1 MTRVFILVVV
11 LCFASAI
18 QAAESLLHSFQR
30 LTLSTEYY
38 SEGAGFGDVS
48 HDGKPDIVS
57 GPYWYAGP
65 EFKTKHEIYPP
76 KPQNRNRY
84 ADNFFWFVYD
94 FNGDGWNDL
103 FRVGFPGTPGYVFVN
118 PRGAKG
124 HWARH
129 QVFDWVSN
137 ESPTLTNLVGDAR
150 PELVCTKRGQ
160 FGYVTVD
167 WENPLKEWTF
177 HAISGAVTSQKF
189 GHGLGVGDVNG
200 DGRLDIIHKDG
211 WFAQP
216 PSDKEAWKA
225 HKFVFAPR
233 GGAQMFAY
241 DVDGDGDNDII
252 TSLAAHEFGLAWF
265 EQMKA
270 GGGGITFKKHLIMGS
285 TRRENK
291 YGVVFSEL
299 HATGLHDMDGDGL
312 KDIVTGKT
320 YWSHHK
326 QSPQWDA
333 GAVVYWFKL
342 VRGKDGVDFV
352 PQRADTDSGL
362 GRQVSI
368 GDVNGDGLPDI
379 VSAGMKGTHV
389 LLHAARKVSAAEYDK
404 AQPKPY
410 TPPALPKGVLP
421 KGENGQALNLDFEK
435 GTLADWTTKGKAFV
449 GQPIAGEIDPKRKF
463 GEGKTAKPQGNFW
476 LGGFEKLFD
485 MPKGTLTSAVFQ
497 VTHPFAAFRIGGGN
511 HKETRVELVRA
522 DSGQVFFKMSGR
534 NSETMRP
541 VVMDL
546 RAHVGKSIFIRV
558 VDEHT
563 GGYGHVNFDDF
574 RFYAKRP
581 RFANAVQPPKPL
593 VFEKPLLEGATA
605 GVAAKA
611 MKLPP
616 GFRAIASAAEPDV
629 MQPIAFTLDHRGR
642 MWVAE
647 AYSYPHRQPADKA
660 RDRIIILEDTNGDH
674 KFDQRK
680 VFIEGLNLVSGLEV
694 GFGGVWVGAAPN
706 FMFIPDRDSDDRP
719 DGKPQILLDGWGYQD
734 THETLNSFIW
744 GPDGWLYGCHGVFTH
759 SKVGKPGTPDA
770 ERVPFNAGVWR
781 YHPTRHTFEAFA
793 QGTSNP
799 WGVDF
804 NEHGQCFIEAC
815 VIPHF
820 FHMIQGGRYQ
830 RQGGQHFNPH
840 TYDDIKTIAD
850 HLHYAGNI
858 RDHAHW
864 GKTPGVPSATA
875 AAGGGHAHAGLM
887 IYLGDSWPAQYRGQA
902 FMNNIHG
909 ARINMDILKPR
920 GSGYIASHGA
930 DFVQFN
936 DRWSQIIN
944 LRYDHDGSVYL
955 IDWYDKNQCHRREP
969 DSHDR
974 SNGRVFKVVYQDE
987 KRTTVDLARHTHL
1000 ELARLQSHPNEW
1012 QARHARRVLQERLA
1026 RLHSQWAPV
1035 SPDAK
1040 QNAAAWQQTR
1050 DHAFAIVDPILK
1062 TQLAIGGKGGKGK
1075 TTALRLRA
1083 LWCLHGIDGLAE
1095 ADLLELLK
1103 DRDAML
1109 RSWAIQLLC
1118 ENKKPSAAARGEF
1131 ARMAREDK
1139 SPIVRMYLA
1148 SALTRT
1154 PVAQRAKVLSGLLSH
1169 AEDATD
1175 PNLPH
1180 LYWYATE
1187 PVIAANKTA
1196 AIQLLTKTKIP
1207 KVRQYITR
1215 RLASK

>member
-1 MTRVFILVVV
+1 MTRVFILAVV
-11 LCFASAI
+11 LCFVSTI

-30 LTLSTEYY
+30 LTLSAEYY

-76 KPQNRNRY
+76 KPQNRNGY

-103 FRVGFPGTPGYVFVN
+103 FRVGFPGTLGYVYVN

-129 QVFDWVSN
+129 QVFDWVGN

-177 HAISGAVTSQKF
+177 HAVSGAVTSQKF

-270 GGGGITFKKHLIMGS
+270 EGDGGGITFKKHLIMGS

-299 HATGLHDMDGDGL
+299 HATGLRDMDGDGL

-389 LLHAARKVSAAEYDK
+389 LLHAVRKVSAAEFDK

-435 GTLADWTTKGKAFV
+435 GTLADWTAMGKAFV

-485 MPKGTLTSAVFQ
+485 MPTGTLTSAVFQ

-511 HKETRVELVRA
+511 HKETRVELIRA

-546 RAHVGKSIFIRV
+546 RAHAGKSIFIRV

-611 MKLPP
+611 MKLPA

-660 RDRIIILEDTNGDH
+660 HDRIIILEDTNGDH
-674 KFDQRK
+674 KFNQRK

-759 SKVGKPGTPDA
+759 SRVGKPGTAAAD
-770 ERVPFNAGVWR
+770 RVPFNAGVWR

-804 NEHGQCFIEAC
+804 NAHGQCFIEAC

-864 GKTPGVPSATA
+864 GKTPGVPSATG

-887 IYLGDSWPAQYRGQA
+887 IYLGDSWPARYRGAA

-909 ARINMDILKPR
+909 ARINMDTLKPR

-955 IDWYDKNQCHRREP
+955 IDWYDKNQCHSREP

-987 KRTTVDLARHTHL
+987 KRTTVDLAKRTHV
-1000 ELARLQSHPNEW
+1000 ELVKLQAHPNDW
-1012 QARHARRVLQERLA
+1012 YARHARRALQERLNTMH
-1026 RLHSQWAPV
+1026 RQWSPV

-1040 QNAAAWQQTR
+1040 QNAAAWQKTR

-1062 TQLAIGGKGGKGK
+1062 TQLATGGKGK

-1083 LWCLHGIDGLAE
+1083 LWCLHVISGLDE

-1109 RSWAIQLLC
+1109 RGWAIQLLC

-1148 SALTRT
+1148 SGMTRT
-1154 PVAQRAKVLSGLLSH
+1154 PIAQRGEILAGLLSH

-1196 AIQLLTKTKIP
+1196 AIQLLAKTKIP

>member
-1 MTRVFILVVV
+1 MTRVFILAVV

-103 FRVGFPGTPGYVFVN
+103 FRVGFPGTPGYVYVN

-177 HAISGAVTSQKF
+177 HAVSGAVTSQKF

-252 TSLAAHEFGLAWF
+252 TSLAAHEFGMAWF

-270 GGGGITFKKHLIMGS
+270 EGDGGGITFKKHLIMGS

-299 HATGLHDMDGDGL
+299 HATGLRDMDGDGL

-326 QSPQWDA
+326 QSPQWNA

-389 LLHAARKVSAAEYDK
+389 LLHAVRKVSAAEYDK

-435 GTLADWTTKGKAFV
+435 GTLADWTAKGKAFI

-485 MPKGTLTSAVFQ
+485 MPTGTLTSAVFQ

-511 HKETRVELVRA
+511 HKETRVELIRA

-546 RAHVGKSIFIRV
+546 RAHAGKSIFIRV

-759 SKVGKPGTPDA
+759 SRVGKPGTAAAD
-770 ERVPFNAGVWR
+770 RVPFNAGVWR

-804 NEHGQCFIEAC
+804 NAHGQCFIEAC

-864 GKTPGVPSATA
+864 GKTPGVPSATG

-887 IYLGDSWPAQYRGQA
+887 IYLGDSWPARYRGAA

-909 ARINMDILKPR
+909 ARINMDVLKPR

-987 KRTTVDLARHTHL
+987 KRTTVDLAKRTHV
-1000 ELARLQSHPNEW
+1000 ELVKLQAHPNDW
-1012 QARHARRVLQERLA
+1012 YARHARRALQERLNTMH
-1026 RLHSQWAPV
+1026 RQWSPV
-1035 SPDAK
+1035 SPNAK
-1040 QNAAAWQQTR
+1040 QNAAAWQKTR

-1062 TQLAIGGKGGKGK
+1062 TQLATGGKGK

-1083 LWCLHGIDGLAE
+1083 LWCLHVISGLDE

-1103 DRDAML
+1103 DRDAIL
-1109 RSWAIQLLC
+1109 RGWAIQLLC

-1148 SALTRT
+1148 SGMTRT
-1154 PVAQRAKVLSGLLSH
+1154 PIAQRAEILAGLLSH

-1196 AIQLLTKTKIP
+1196 AIQLLAKTKIP

>member
-1 MTRVFILVVV
+1 MTRVFILAVV

-18 QAAESLLHSFQR
+18 QATESLLHSFQR
-30 LTLSTEYY
+30 LTLSSEYY
-38 SEGAGFGDVS
+38 CEGAGFGDVS

-103 FRVGFPGTPGYVFVN
+103 FRVGFPGTPGYVYVN

-137 ESPTLTNLVGDAR
+137 ESPTLINLVGDAR

-167 WENPLKEWTF
+167 WGNPLKEWTF
-177 HAISGAVTSQKF
+177 HAVSGAVTSQKF

-216 PSDKEAWKA
+216 PPDKEAWKA

-270 GGGGITFKKHLIMGS
+270 EGDGGGITFKKHLIIGS

-299 HATGLHDMDGDGL
+299 HATGLRDMDGDGL

-326 QSPQWDA
+326 QSPQWNA

-389 LLHAARKVSAAEYDK
+389 LLHAVRKVSAAEYDK

-421 KGENGQALNLDFEK
+421 KGENGQVLNLDFEK
-435 GTLADWTTKGKAFV
+435 GTLADWTAKGKAFV

-485 MPKGTLTSAVFQ
+485 VPTGTLTSAVFQ

-511 HKETRVELVRA
+511 HKETRVELIRA

-593 VFEKPLLEGATA
+593 VFEKPLLDGATA

-759 SKVGKPGTPDA
+759 SRVGKPGTADDD
-770 ERVPFNAGVWR
+770 RVPFNAGVWR

-804 NEHGQCFIEAC
+804 NAHGQCFIEAC

-887 IYLGDSWPAQYRGQA
+887 IYLGDSWPAQYRGAA

-920 GSGYIASHGA
+920 GSGYVASHGA

-987 KRTTVDLARHTHL
+987 KRTTVDLAKRTHV
-1000 ELARLQSHPNEW
+1000 ELVKLQAHPNDW
-1012 QARHARRVLQERLA
+1012 YARHARRALQERLNTMH
-1026 RLHSQWAPV
+1026 RQWSPV

-1040 QNAAAWQQTR
+1040 QNAAAWQKTR

-1062 TQLAIGGKGGKGK
+1062 TQLATGGKGK

-1083 LWCLHGIDGLAE
+1083 LWCLHGIGGLVE

-1109 RSWAIQLLC
+1109 RGWAIQLLC
-1118 ENKKPSAAARGEF
+1118 ENKRPSAAARGEF

-1154 PVAQRAKVLSGLLSH
+1154 PVAQRANVLSGLLSH

-1196 AIQLLTKTKIP
+1196 AIQLLAKTKIP

>member
-1 MTRVFILVVV
+1 MARVFLLTAN
-11 LCFASAI
+11 LCFALTFH
-18 QAAESLLHSFQR
+18 AAEEALHSFERQ
-30 LTLSTEYY
+30 TLSDEYFC
-38 SEGAGFGDVS
+38 EGAGFGDVS
-48 HDGKPDIVS
+48 SDGRPDVVA

-65 EFKTKHEIYPP
+65 DFKTKHEIYPP

-84 ADNFFWFVYD
+84 ADNFFSFVFD
-94 FNGDGWNDL
+94 FNGDGWGDVL
-103 FRVGFPGTPGYVFVN
+103 RVGFPGTPALVFEN
-118 PRGAKG
+118 PKGAEG
-124 HWARH
+124 HWKRH

-137 ESPTLTNLVGDAR
+137 ESPTLTDLVGDVR

-167 WENPLKEWTF
+167 WENPFGEWTF
-177 HAISGAVTSQKF
+177 HAVSGAIASQKF

-200 DGRLDIIHKDG
+200 DGRRDIIHKDG
-211 WFAQP
+211 WFEQP
-216 PSDKEAWKA
+216 TSDKELWKGR
-225 HKFVFAPR
+225 KFTFTGR

-265 EQMKA
+265 EQVKEVD
-270 GGGGITFKKHLIMGS
+270 GVGITFKKHLIMGS

-299 HATGLHDMDGDGL
+299 HATGLHDIDGDGL
-312 KDIVTGKT
+312 KDVVTGKT
-320 YWSHHK
+320 YWSHHR

-333 GAVVYWFKL
+333 GAVVYWFRL
-342 VRGKDGVDFV
+342 TRGKDGVDFV
-352 PQRADTDSGL
+352 PQHVDNDSGI

-368 GDVNGDGLPDI
+368 GDVTGNGLPDI

-389 LLHAARKVSAAEYDK
+389 LRHSVLKVSADEYAK
-404 AQPKPY
+404 AQLKSF
-410 TPPALPKGVLP
+410 TPLALPKGVLP
-421 KGENGQALNLDFEK
+421 KGKDGRSLNLDFEK
-435 GTLADWTTKGKAFV
+435 GTLDDWTAEGKAFA
-449 GQPIAGEIDPKRKF
+449 GQPIAGEISPKRKF
-463 GEGKTAKPQGNFW
+463 GEGKTAKSQGNFW
-476 LGGFEKLFD
+476 LGGFEELFD
-485 MPKGTLTSAVFQ
+485 APTGTLTSAAFE
-497 VTHPFAAFRIGGGN
+497 VTHPFAAFRIGGGS
-511 HKETRVELVRA
+511 HRETRVELRRSDTGA
-522 DSGQVFFKMSGR
+522 VFFKISGR
-534 NSETMRP
+534 DSETMRP
-541 VVMDL
+541 AVIDL
-546 RAHVGKSIFIRV
+546 RAYSGKSIFIRV
-558 VDEHT
+558 IDEYT
-563 GGYGHVNFDDF
+563 GGWGHVNFDDF

-581 RFANAVQPPKPL
+581 RFDNAVQPPTPL

-605 GVAAKA
+605 EAAAKA
-611 MKLPP
+611 MLLPP
-616 GFRAIASAAEPDV
+616 GFRAIAAAAEPDV

-647 AYSYPHRQPADKA
+647 AYSYPHRQPEGKG
-660 RDRIIILEDTNGDH
+660 RDRILILEDTNGDH

-680 VFIEGLNLVSGLEV
+680 VFIEGLNLVSALEI
-694 GFGGVWVGAAPN
+694 GFGGIWVGAAPN
-706 FMFIPDRDSDDRP
+706 FMFIPDRNGDDQP
-719 DGKPQILLDGWGYQD
+719 DGKPQILLNGWGYQD

-759 SKVGKPGTPDA
+759 SRVGKPGTPDT

-830 RQGGQHFNPH
+830 RQGGRHFYPH

-858 RDHAHW
+858 LDHAHW

-875 AAGGGHAHAGLM
+875 TAGGGHAHAGLM
-887 IYLGDSWPAQYRGQA
+887 IYLGDSWPAKYRGAA

-909 ARINMDILKPR
+909 ARINMDTLKPI
-920 GSGYIASHGA
+920 GSGYVAGHGA

-944 LRYDHDGSVYL
+944 LRYDQDGSVYL
-955 IDWYDKNQCHRREP
+955 IDWYDKNQCHRSDP

-974 SNGRVFKVVYQDE
+974 SNGRVFKVIYQNE
-987 KRTTVDLARHTHL
+987 KRTNVDLDTRTYT
-1000 ELARLQSHPNEW
+1000 ELGQLQAHSNEW
-1012 QARHARRVLQERLA
+1012 QVRHARRVLQERLA
-1026 RLHSQWAPV
+1026 KLHSQWASV
-1035 SPDAK
+1035 TPDAK

-1062 TQLAIGGKGGKGK
+1062 TQLAEGK

-1083 LWCLHGIDGLAE
+1083 LLCLHVIEGLDE
-1095 ADLLELLK
+1095 TDLLELLK

-1109 RSWAIQLLC
+1109 RGWAIQLLC
-1118 ENKKPSAAARGEF
+1118 ENEKPSAATRGEF

-1139 SPIVRMYLA
+1139 SPIVRRYLA
-1148 SALTRT
+1148 SAMART
-1154 PVAQRAKVLSGLLSH
+1154 PIDQRAEVLMGLLSH

-1187 PVIAANKTA
+1187 PIVAANKTA
-1196 AIQLLTKTKIP
+1196 AFQLLAKTKIP
-1207 KVRQYITR
+1207 KVRQFITR

>member
-1 MTRVFILVVV
+1 MTRVFILAVV

-38 SEGAGFGDVS
+38 CEGAGFGDVS

-103 FRVGFPGTPGYVFVN
+103 FRVGFPGTPGYVYVN

-160 FGYVTVD
+160 FGYVRVD

-177 HAISGAVTSQKF
+177 HAVSGAVTSQKF

-270 GGGGITFKKHLIMGS
+270 EGDGGGITFKKHLIMGS

-299 HATGLHDMDGDGL
+299 HATGLRDMDGDGL

-389 LLHAARKVSAAEYDK
+389 LLHAVRKVSAAEYDK

-421 KGENGQALNLDFEK
+421 KGENGQVLNLDFEK
-435 GTLADWTTKGKAFV
+435 GTLADWTAKGKAFV

-485 MPKGTLTSAVFQ
+485 MPTGTLTSAVFQ

-511 HKETRVELVRA
+511 HKETRVELIRA
-522 DSGQVFFKMSGR
+522 DSGQVFFKMSGG

-546 RAHVGKSIFIRV
+546 RAHAGKSIFIRV

-759 SKVGKPGTPDA
+759 SRVGKPGTADDD
-770 ERVPFNAGVWR
+770 RVPFNAGVWR

-804 NEHGQCFIEAC
+804 NAHGQCFIEAC

-955 IDWYDKNQCHRREP
+955 IDWYDKNQCHSREP

-987 KRTTVDLARHTHL
+987 KRTTVDLAKRTHV
-1000 ELARLQSHPNEW
+1000 ELVKLQAHPNDW
-1012 QARHARRVLQERLA
+1012 YARHARRALQERLNTMH
-1026 RLHSQWAPV
+1026 RQWSPV
-1035 SPDAK
+1035 SPNAK
-1040 QNAAAWQQTR
+1040 QNAAAWQKTR

-1062 TQLAIGGKGGKGK
+1062 TQLATGGKGK

-1083 LWCLHGIDGLAE
+1083 LWCLHVISGLDE

-1109 RSWAIQLLC
+1109 RGWAIQLLC

-1196 AIQLLTKTKIP
+1196 AIQLLAKTKIP

>member
-1 MTRVFILVVV
+1 MTRVFILAVV
-11 LCFASAI
+11 LCFVSTI

-30 LTLSTEYY
+30 LTLSAEYY

-48 HDGKPDIVS
+48 HDGKSDIVS

-76 KPQNRNRY
+76 KPQNRNGY

-103 FRVGFPGTPGYVFVN
+103 FRVGFPGTPGYVYVN

-167 WENPLKEWTF
+167 WEHPLKEWTF
-177 HAISGAVTSQKF
+177 HAVSGAVTSQKF

-252 TSLAAHEFGLAWF
+252 TSLAAHEFGLTWF

-270 GGGGITFKKHLIMGS
+270 EGDGGGITFKKHLIMGS

-389 LLHAARKVSAAEYDK
+389 LLHAVRKVSAAEFDK

-485 MPKGTLTSAVFQ
+485 MPTGTLTSAVFQ

-511 HKETRVELVRA
+511 HKETRVELIRA

-546 RAHVGKSIFIRV
+546 RAHAGKSIFIRV

-759 SKVGKPGTPDA
+759 SRVGKPGTADA
-770 ERVPFNAGVWR
+770 DRVPFNAGVWR

-804 NEHGQCFIEAC
+804 NAHGQCFIEAC

-887 IYLGDSWPAQYRGQA
+887 IYLGDSWPARYRGAA

-987 KRTTVDLARHTHL
+987 KRTTVDLAKRTHV
-1000 ELARLQSHPNEW
+1000 ELVKLQAHPNDW
-1012 QARHARRVLQERLA
+1012 YARHARRALQERLNTMH
-1026 RLHSQWAPV
+1026 RQWSPV
-1035 SPDAK
+1035 SPNAK
-1040 QNAAAWQQTR
+1040 QNAAAWQKTR
-1050 DHAFAIVDPILK
+1050 DHAFAVVDPILK
-1062 TQLAIGGKGGKGK
+1062 TQLATGGKGK

-1083 LWCLHGIDGLAE
+1083 LWCLHVISGLDE

-1103 DRDAML
+1103 DRDAIL
-1109 RSWAIQLLC
+1109 RGWAIQLLC

-1148 SALTRT
+1148 SGMTRT
-1154 PVAQRAKVLSGLLSH
+1154 PIAQRAEILAGLLSH

-1196 AIQLLTKTKIP
+1196 AIQLLAKTKIP

>member
-1 MTRVFILVVV
+1 MTRVFILAVV
-11 LCFASAI
+11 LCFVSTI

-103 FRVGFPGTPGYVFVN
+103 FRVGFPGTPGYVYVN

-137 ESPTLTNLVGDAR
+137 ESPTLANLVGDKR

-177 HAISGAVTSQKF
+177 HAVSGAVTSQKF

-216 PSDKEAWKA
+216 PPDKEAWKA

-270 GGGGITFKKHLIMGS
+270 EGDGGGITFKKHLIMGS

-299 HATGLHDMDGDGL
+299 HATGLRDMDGDGL

-362 GRQVSI
+362 GRQVSV

-410 TPPALPKGVLP
+410 TPPALPNGVLP

-435 GTLADWTTKGKAFV
+435 GTLEDWTAKGKAFV

-485 MPKGTLTSAVFQ
+485 VPTGTLTSAVFQ

-511 HKETRVELVRA
+511 HKETRVELIRA

-546 RAHVGKSIFIRV
+546 RAHAGQSIFIRV

-611 MKLPP
+611 MELPP

-719 DGKPQILLDGWGYQD
+719 DGKPQILLNGWGYQD

-759 SKVGKPGTPDA
+759 SRVGKPGTAAAD
-770 ERVPFNAGVWR
+770 RVPFNAGVWR

-804 NEHGQCFIEAC
+804 NAHGQCFIEAC

-909 ARINMDILKPR
+909 ARINMDVLKPR

-987 KRTTVDLARHTHL
+987 KRTTVDLAKLTHV
-1000 ELARLQSHPNEW
+1000 ELVKLQAHPNDW
-1012 QARHARRVLQERLA
+1012 YARHARRALQERLNTMH
-1026 RLHSQWAPV
+1026 RQWSPV

-1040 QNAAAWQQTR
+1040 QNAAAWQKTR

-1062 TQLAIGGKGGKGK
+1062 TQLATGGKGK

-1083 LWCLHGIDGLAE
+1083 LWCLHGIGGLVE

-1109 RSWAIQLLC
+1109 RGWAIQLLC
-1118 ENKKPSAAARGEF
+1118 ENKRPSAAARGEF

-1154 PVAQRAKVLSGLLSH
+1154 PVAQRTKVLSGLLSH

-1196 AIQLLTKTKIP
+1196 AIQLLAKTKIP

>member
-1 MTRVFILVVV
+1 MTRIFILAVV

-18 QAAESLLHSFQR
+18 QATESLLHSFQR
-30 LTLSTEYY
+30 LTLSSEYY
-38 SEGAGFGDVS
+38 CEGAGFGDVS

-76 KPQNRNRY
+76 KPQNRNGY
-84 ADNFFWFVYD
+84 ADNFFWFVCD
-94 FNGDGWNDL
+94 FNADGWNDL
-103 FRVGFPGTPGYVFVN
+103 FRVGFPGTLGYVYVN

-129 QVFDWVSN
+129 QVFDWVGN
-137 ESPTLTNLVGDAR
+137 ESPALTNLVGDAR

-177 HAISGAVTSQKF
+177 HAVSGAVTSQKF

-270 GGGGITFKKHLIMGS
+270 EGDGGGITFKKHLIMGS

-299 HATGLHDMDGDGL
+299 HATGLRDMDGDGL

-326 QSPQWDA
+326 QSPQWNA

-389 LLHAARKVSAAEYDK
+389 LLHAVRKVSAAEYDK

-421 KGENGQALNLDFEK
+421 KGENGQVLNLDFEK
-435 GTLADWTTKGKAFV
+435 GTLADWTAKGKAFV

-485 MPKGTLTSAVFQ
+485 MPTGTLTSAVFQ

-511 HKETRVELVRA
+511 HKETRVELIRA

-546 RAHVGKSIFIRV
+546 RAHAGKSIFIRV

-593 VFEKPLLEGATA
+593 VFEKPLLDGATA

-759 SKVGKPGTPDA
+759 SRVGKPGTADDD
-770 ERVPFNAGVWR
+770 RVPFNAGVWR

-804 NEHGQCFIEAC
+804 NAHGQCFIEAC

-909 ARINMDILKPR
+909 ARINMDVLKPR

-955 IDWYDKNQCHRREP
+955 IDWYDKNQCHSREP

-987 KRTTVDLARHTHL
+987 KRTTVDLAKRTHV
-1000 ELARLQSHPNEW
+1000 ELVKLQTHPNDW
-1012 QARHARRVLQERLA
+1012 YARHARRALQERLNTMH
-1026 RLHSQWAPV
+1026 RQWSPV
-1035 SPDAK
+1035 SLDAK
-1040 QNAAAWQQTR
+1040 QNAAAWQKTR

-1062 TQLAIGGKGGKGK
+1062 TQLATGGKGK

-1083 LWCLHGIDGLAE
+1083 LWCLHGIGGLVE

-1109 RSWAIQLLC
+1109 RGWAIQLLC
-1118 ENKKPSAAARGEF
+1118 ENKRPSAAARGEF

-1196 AIQLLTKTKIP
+1196 AIQLLAKTKIP

>member
-1 MTRVFILVVV
+1 MTRIFILAVVF
-11 LCFASAI
+11 CFVSAI
-18 QAAESLLHSFQR
+18 QAAESVLHSFQR

-48 HDGKPDIVS
+48 RDGKPDIVS

-84 ADNFFWFVYD
+84 ADIFFWFVYD

-103 FRVGFPGTPGYVFVN
+103 FRVGFPGTPGYVYVN

-137 ESPTLTNLVGDAR
+137 ESPTLANLVGDAR

-177 HAISGAVTSQKF
+177 HAVSGAVTSQKF

-211 WFAQP
+211 WFEQP
-216 PSDKEAWKA
+216 ASDKEAWKA
-225 HKFVFAPR
+225 RKFTFTPR

-270 GGGGITFKKHLIMGS
+270 GGGITFKKHLIMGS

-435 GTLADWTTKGKAFV
+435 GTLVDWTAKGKAFI

-485 MPKGTLTSAVFQ
+485 MPTGTLTSAVFQ

-546 RAHVGKSIFIRV
+546 RAHAGKSIFIRV

-793 QGTSNP
+793 QGSSNP

-955 IDWYDKNQCHRREP
+955 IDWYDKNQCHSREP

-987 KRTTVDLARHTHL
+987 KRTTVDLAKRTDV
-1000 ELARLQSHPNEW
+1000 ELVKLQAHPNDW
-1012 QARHARRVLQERLA
+1012 YARHARRALQERLNTMH
-1026 RLHSQWAPV
+1026 RQWSPV

-1040 QNAAAWQQTR
+1040 QNAAAWQKTR

-1062 TQLAIGGKGGKGK
+1062 TQLATGGKGK

-1103 DRDAML
+1103 DREAML
-1109 RSWAIQLLC
+1109 RGWAIQLLC

-1154 PVAQRAKVLSGLLSH
+1154 PVAQRTKVLSGLLSH

-1196 AIQLLTKTKIP
+1196 AIQLLAKTKIP

>member
-1 MTRVFILVVV
+1 
-11 LCFASAI
+11 
-18 QAAESLLHSFQR
+18 
-30 LTLSTEYY
+30 
-38 SEGAGFGDVS
+38 VS

-103 FRVGFPGTPGYVFVN
+103 FRVGFPGTPGYVYVN

-177 HAISGAVTSQKF
+177 HAVSGAVTSQKF

-252 TSLAAHEFGLAWF
+252 TSLAAHEFGMAWF

-270 GGGGITFKKHLIMGS
+270 EGDGGGITFKKHLIMGS

-299 HATGLHDMDGDGL
+299 HATGLRDMDGDGL

-326 QSPQWDA
+326 QSPQWNA

-389 LLHAARKVSAAEYDK
+389 LLHTVRKVSAAEYDK

-421 KGENGQALNLDFEK
+421 KGENGQVLNLDFEK
-435 GTLADWTTKGKAFV
+435 GTLADWTAKGKAFV

-463 GEGKTAKPQGNFW
+463 GEGKTSKPQGNFW

-485 MPKGTLTSAVFQ
+485 MPTGTLTSAVFQ

-511 HKETRVELVRA
+511 HKETRVELIRA

-546 RAHVGKSIFIRV
+546 RAHAGKSIFIRV

-759 SKVGKPGTPDA
+759 SRVGKPGTAAAD
-770 ERVPFNAGVWR
+770 RVPFNAGVWR

-804 NEHGQCFIEAC
+804 NAHGQCFIEAC

-864 GKTPGVPSATA
+864 GKTPGVPSATG

-887 IYLGDSWPAQYRGQA
+887 IYLGDSWPARYRGAA

-909 ARINMDILKPR
+909 ARINMDVLKPH

-987 KRTTVDLARHTHL
+987 KRTTVDLAKRTHL
-1000 ELARLQSHPNEW
+1000 ELAQLQAHPNEW
-1012 QARHARRVLQERLA
+1012 QARHARRVLQERLNTMH
-1026 RLHSQWAPV
+1026 RQWSPV

-1040 QNAAAWQQTR
+1040 QNAAAWQKTR

-1062 TQLAIGGKGGKGK
+1062 TQLATGGKGK

-1083 LWCLHGIDGLAE
+1083 LWCLHVISGLDE

-1109 RSWAIQLLC
+1109 RGWAIQLLC

-1154 PVAQRAKVLSGLLSH
+1154 PVAQRTKVLSGLLSH

-1196 AIQLLTKTKIP
+1196 AIQLLAKTKIP

>member
-1 MTRVFILVVV
+1 MTRVFFLAAN
-11 LCFASAI
+11 LCFTLAFHAVEAVS
-18 QAAESLLHSFQR
+18 HSFERQ
-30 LTLSTEYY
+30 TLSTEYFC
-38 SEGAGFGDVS
+38 EGAGFGDVS
-48 HDGKPDIVS
+48 HDGKPDIVA

-65 EFKTKHEIYPP
+65 DFKARHEIYPP
-76 KPQNRNRY
+76 KAQNRNRY
-84 ADNFFWFVYD
+84 ADNFFSFVYD
-94 FNGDGWNDL
+94 FNGDGWGDVL
-103 FRVGFPGTPGYVFVN
+103 RIGFPGTPALVFEN
-118 PRGAKG
+118 PKTAKG

-150 PELVCTKRGQ
+150 PELICTKRGQ

-177 HAISGAVTSQKF
+177 RAVSGAIASQKF
-189 GHGLGVGDVNG
+189 GHGLGVGDVNR
-200 DGRLDIIHKDG
+200 DGRRDILHKDG
-211 WFAQP
+211 WFEQP
-216 PSDKEAWKA
+216 ASGKEPWKA
-225 HKFVFAPR
+225 RKFAFTPR

-265 EQMKA
+265 EQVKA
-270 GGGGITFKKHLIMGS
+270 EGGGITFKKHLIMGV
-285 TRRENK
+285 TRRESK

-342 VRGKDGVDFV
+342 VRAKDGIDFV
-352 PQRADTDSGL
+352 PWQADTDSGL

-368 GDVNGDGLPDI
+368 GDVTGDGLPDI

-389 LLHAARKVSAAEYDK
+389 LRHHARKVSAAEYAK
-404 AQPKPY
+404 AQSREY
-410 TPPALPKGVLP
+410 VPAPLPKGVLP
-421 KGENGQALNLDFEK
+421 KGKNGQALNLDFEE
-435 GTLADWTTKGKAFV
+435 GTLEDWTAKGKAFA
-449 GQPIAGEIDPKRKF
+449 GQPIKGEISPNRKF
-463 GEGKTAKPQGNFW
+463 GEGKTAKPQGKFW

-485 MPKGTLTSAVFQ
+485 TPTGTLTSAAFQ
-497 VTHPFAAFRIGGGN
+497 VTHPFAAFRIGGGS
-511 HKETRVELVRA
+511 HAETRVELAGA
-522 DSGQVFFKMSGR
+522 DTGAVFFKISGR
-534 NSETMRP
+534 DSETMRP
-541 VVMDL
+541 TVIDL
-546 RAHVGKSIFIRV
+546 RAQAGKQIFIRV
-558 VDEHT
+558 IDEHT
-563 GGYGHVNFDDF
+563 GGWGHVNFDDF

-581 RFANAVQPPKPL
+581 RFANAVQPPAPQA
-593 VFEKPLLEGATA
+593 FEQPLLEGATA
-605 GVAAKA
+605 EAAAKA

-616 GFRAIASAAEPDV
+616 GFRAIVAAAEPDV

-647 AYSYPHRQPADKA
+647 AYSYPHRQPDDKA
-660 RDRIIILEDTNGDH
+660 RDRILILEDTNGDH
-674 KFDQRK
+674 KFDKRK

-694 GFGGVWVGAAPN
+694 GFGGVWVGAAPYL
-706 FMFIPDRDSDDRP
+706 MFIPDRNADDKP
-719 DGKPQILLDGWGYQD
+719 DDKPQILLDGWGYQD
-734 THETLNSFIW
+734 THETMNSFIW

-770 ERVPFNAGVWR
+770 ERIPFNAGVWR
-781 YHPTRHTFEAFA
+781 YHPTRHIFEAFA

-804 NEHGQCFIEAC
+804 NAHGQCLIEAC

-887 IYLGDSWPAQYRGQA
+887 IYLGDSWPAKYRGAA

-909 ARINMDILKPR
+909 ARINMDTLKPL
-920 GSGYIASHGA
+920 GSGYVASHGA

-944 LRYDHDGSVYL
+944 LRYDQDGSVYL
-955 IDWYDKNQCHRREP
+955 IDWYDKNQCHRNDP
-969 DSHDR
+969 DTHDR
-974 SNGRVFKVVYQDE
+974 SNGRVYKIVYKNE
-987 KRTTVDLARHTHL
+987 KRTKVDLAKLTPTA
-1000 ELARLQSHPNEW
+1000 LAKLQAHPNEW
-1012 QARHARRVLQERLA
+1012 QARHARRALQERF
-1026 RLHSQWAPV
+1026 
-1035 SPDAK
+1035 AK
-1040 QNAAAWQQTR
+1040 QSR
-1050 DHAFAIVDPILK
+1050 SKDFAKADAILK
-1062 TQLAIGGKGGKGK
+1062 TQLAKGA
-1075 TTALRLRA
+1075 TSALRLRA
-1083 LWCLHGIDGLAE
+1083 LWTLHAISGLYE
-1095 ADLLELLK
+1095 ADLIALLK
-1103 DRDAML
+1103 DRDAIL
-1109 RSWAIQLLC
+1109 RGWAIQLLC
-1118 ENKKPSAAARGEF
+1118 ENEKPSAAARGEF

-1139 SPIVRMYLA
+1139 SPIVRKYLA
-1148 SALTRT
+1148 SGMTRT
-1154 PVAQRAKVLSGLLSH
+1154 PIAQRTKVLAGLLSH
-1169 AEDATD
+1169 AEDITD

-1187 PVIAANKTA
+1187 PIIAANKIA
-1196 AIQLLTKTKIP
+1196 GIQLLAKTKIP
-1207 KVRQYITR
+1207 KVRQFITR
-1215 RLASK
+1215 RMATSVGSKKELP

>member
-1 MTRVFILVVV
+1 MTRVFILAVV

-38 SEGAGFGDVS
+38 CEGAGFGDVS

-103 FRVGFPGTPGYVFVN
+103 FRVGFPGTPGYVYVN

-177 HAISGAVTSQKF
+177 HAVSGAVTSQKF

-216 PSDKEAWKA
+216 PPDKEAWKA

-252 TSLAAHEFGLAWF
+252 TSLAAHEFGMAWF

-270 GGGGITFKKHLIMGS
+270 EGDGGGITFKKHLIMGS

-299 HATGLHDMDGDGL
+299 HATGLRDMDGDGL

-342 VRGKDGVDFV
+342 VRGKDGGDFV

-389 LLHAARKVSAAEYDK
+389 LLHAVRKVSAAEYDK

-435 GTLADWTTKGKAFV
+435 GTLADWTAKGKAFV

-485 MPKGTLTSAVFQ
+485 MPTGTLTSAVFQ

-511 HKETRVELVRA
+511 HKETRVELIRA

-546 RAHVGKSIFIRV
+546 RAHAGKSIFIRV

-781 YHPTRHTFEAFA
+781 YHPTQHTFEAFA
-793 QGTSNP
+793 QGSSNP

-987 KRTTVDLARHTHL
+987 KRTTVDLSKRTDV
-1000 ELARLQSHPNEW
+1000 ELVKLQAHPNDW
-1012 QARHARRVLQERLA
+1012 YARHARRALQERLNTMH
-1026 RLHSQWAPV
+1026 RQWSPV

-1040 QNAAAWQQTR
+1040 QNAAAWQKTR

-1062 TQLAIGGKGGKGK
+1062 TQLATGGKGK

-1083 LWCLHGIDGLAE
+1083 LWCLHVISGLDE

-1103 DRDAML
+1103 DRDAIL
-1109 RSWAIQLLC
+1109 RGWAIQLLC

-1196 AIQLLTKTKIP
+1196 AIQLLAKTKIP

>member
-1 MTRVFILVVV
+1 
-11 LCFASAI
+11 
-18 QAAESLLHSFQR
+18 
-30 LTLSTEYY
+30 
-38 SEGAGFGDVS
+38 
-48 HDGKPDIVS
+48 
-57 GPYWYAGP
+57 
-65 EFKTKHEIYPP
+65 
-76 KPQNRNRY
+76 
-84 ADNFFWFVYD
+84 
-94 FNGDGWNDL
+94 
-103 FRVGFPGTPGYVFVN
+103 
-118 PRGAKG
+118 
-124 HWARH
+124 
-129 QVFDWVSN
+129 
-137 ESPTLTNLVGDAR
+137 
-150 PELVCTKRGQ
+150 
-160 FGYVTVD
+160 
-167 WENPLKEWTF
+167 
-177 HAISGAVTSQKF
+177 
-189 GHGLGVGDVNG
+189 
-200 DGRLDIIHKDG
+200 
-211 WFAQP
+211 
-216 PSDKEAWKA
+216 
-225 HKFVFAPR
+225 
-233 GGAQMFAY
+233 
-241 DVDGDGDNDII
+241 
-252 TSLAAHEFGLAWF
+252 
-265 EQMKA
+265 
-270 GGGGITFKKHLIMGS
+270 
-285 TRRENK
+285 
-291 YGVVFSEL
+291 
-299 HATGLHDMDGDGL
+299 
-312 KDIVTGKT
+312 
-320 YWSHHK
+320 
-326 QSPQWDA
+326 
-333 GAVVYWFKL
+333 
-342 VRGKDGVDFV
+342 
-352 PQRADTDSGL
+352 
-362 GRQVSI
+362 
-368 GDVNGDGLPDI
+368 
-379 VSAGMKGTHV
+379 
-389 LLHAARKVSAAEYDK
+389 
-404 AQPKPY
+404 
-410 TPPALPKGVLP
+410 
-421 KGENGQALNLDFEK
+421 
-435 GTLADWTTKGKAFV
+435 
-449 GQPIAGEIDPKRKF
+449 
-463 GEGKTAKPQGNFW
+463 
-476 LGGFEKLFD
+476 
-485 MPKGTLTSAVFQ
+485 
-497 VTHPFAAFRIGGGN
+497 
-511 HKETRVELVRA
+511 
-522 DSGQVFFKMSGR
+522 
-534 NSETMRP
+534 
-541 VVMDL
+541 
-546 RAHVGKSIFIRV
+546 
-558 VDEHT
+558 
-563 GGYGHVNFDDF
+563 
-574 RFYAKRP
+574 
-581 RFANAVQPPKPL
+581 
-593 VFEKPLLEGATA
+593 
-605 GVAAKA
+605 
-611 MKLPP
+611 
-616 GFRAIASAAEPDV
+616 
-629 MQPIAFTLDHRGR
+629 
-642 MWVAE
+642 
-647 AYSYPHRQPADKA
+647 
-660 RDRIIILEDTNGDH
+660 
-674 KFDQRK
+674 

-759 SKVGKPGTPDA
+759 SKVGKPGTLDA

-793 QGTSNP
+793 QGSSNP

-987 KRTTVDLARHTHL
+987 KRTTVDLAKRTHL
-1000 ELARLQSHPNEW
+1000 ELAQLQAHPNEW
-1012 QARHARRVLQERLA
+1012 QARHARRVLQERLNTMH
-1026 RLHSQWAPV
+1026 RQWSPV

-1040 QNAAAWQQTR
+1040 QNAAAWQKTR

-1062 TQLAIGGKGGKGK
+1062 TQLATGGKGK

-1109 RSWAIQLLC
+1109 RGWAIQLLC

-1154 PVAQRAKVLSGLLSH
+1154 PVDQRAKVLSGLLSH

-1196 AIQLLTKTKIP
+1196 AIQLLAKTKIP

>member
-1 MTRVFILVVV
+1 MTRIFILAVVF
-11 LCFASAI
+11 CFVSAI
-18 QAAESLLHSFQR
+18 QAAESVLHSFQR

-48 HDGKPDIVS
+48 RDGKPDIVS

-84 ADNFFWFVYD
+84 ADIFFWFVYD

-103 FRVGFPGTPGYVFVN
+103 FRVGFPGTPGYVYVN

-137 ESPTLTNLVGDAR
+137 ESPTLANLVGDAR

-177 HAISGAVTSQKF
+177 HAVSGAVTSQKF

-211 WFAQP
+211 WFEQP
-216 PSDKEAWKA
+216 ASDKEAWKA
-225 HKFVFAPR
+225 RKFTFTPR

-270 GGGGITFKKHLIMGS
+270 GGGITFKKHLIMGS

-435 GTLADWTTKGKAFV
+435 GTLADWTAKGKAFI

-485 MPKGTLTSAVFQ
+485 MPTGTLTSAVFQ

-546 RAHVGKSIFIRV
+546 RAHAGKSIFIRV

-793 QGTSNP
+793 QGSSNP

-955 IDWYDKNQCHRREP
+955 IDWYDKNQCHSREP

-987 KRTTVDLARHTHL
+987 KRTTVDLAKRTDV
-1000 ELARLQSHPNEW
+1000 ELVKLQAHPNDW
-1012 QARHARRVLQERLA
+1012 YARHARRALQERLNTMH
-1026 RLHSQWAPV
+1026 RQWSPV

-1040 QNAAAWQQTR
+1040 QNAAAWQKTR

-1062 TQLAIGGKGGKGK
+1062 TQLATGGKGK

-1103 DRDAML
+1103 DREAML
-1109 RSWAIQLLC
+1109 RGWAIQLLC

-1154 PVAQRAKVLSGLLSH
+1154 PVAQRTKVLSGLLSH

-1196 AIQLLTKTKIP
+1196 AIQLLAKTKIP

>member
-1 MTRVFILVVV
+1 MTRVFILAVV

-38 SEGAGFGDVS
+38 CEGAGFGDVS

-103 FRVGFPGTPGYVFVN
+103 FRVGFPGTPGYVYVN

-177 HAISGAVTSQKF
+177 HAVSGAVTSQKF

-252 TSLAAHEFGLAWF
+252 TSLAAHEFGMAWF

-270 GGGGITFKKHLIMGS
+270 EGDGGGITFKKHLIMGS

-299 HATGLHDMDGDGL
+299 HATGLRDMDGDGL

-326 QSPQWDA
+326 QSPQWNA

-389 LLHAARKVSAAEYDK
+389 LLHAVRKVSAAEYDK

-421 KGENGQALNLDFEK
+421 KGENGQVLNLDFEK
-435 GTLADWTTKGKAFV
+435 GTLADWTAKGKAFV

-485 MPKGTLTSAVFQ
+485 MPTGTLTSAVFQ

-511 HKETRVELVRA
+511 HKETRVELIRA

-546 RAHVGKSIFIRV
+546 RAHAGKSIFIRV

-759 SKVGKPGTPDA
+759 SRVGKPGTAAAD
-770 ERVPFNAGVWR
+770 RVPFNAGVWR

-804 NEHGQCFIEAC
+804 NAHGQCFIEAC

-864 GKTPGVPSATA
+864 GKTPGVPSATG

-887 IYLGDSWPAQYRGQA
+887 IYLGDSWPARYRGAA

-909 ARINMDILKPR
+909 ARINMDVLKPR

-955 IDWYDKNQCHRREP
+955 IDWYDKNQCHSREP

-987 KRTTVDLARHTHL
+987 KRTTVDLAKRTHL
-1000 ELARLQSHPNEW
+1000 ELAQLQAHPNEW
-1012 QARHARRVLQERLA
+1012 QARHARRVLQERLNTMH
-1026 RLHSQWAPV
+1026 RQWSPV

-1040 QNAAAWQQTR
+1040 QNAAAWQKTR

-1062 TQLAIGGKGGKGK
+1062 TQLATGGKGK

-1083 LWCLHGIDGLAE
+1083 LWCLHVISGLDE

-1109 RSWAIQLLC
+1109 RGWAIQLLC

-1196 AIQLLTKTKIP
+1196 AIQLLAKTKIP

>member
-1 MTRVFILVVV
+1 MTRVFILAVV

-30 LTLSTEYY
+30 LTLSSEYY
-38 SEGAGFGDVS
+38 CEGAGFGDVS

-103 FRVGFPGTPGYVFVN
+103 FRVGFPGTPGYVYVN

-177 HAISGAVTSQKF
+177 HAVSGAVTSQKF

-216 PSDKEAWKA
+216 PPDKEAWKA

-270 GGGGITFKKHLIMGS
+270 EGDGGGITFKKHLIMGS

-299 HATGLHDMDGDGL
+299 HATGLRDMDGDGL

-326 QSPQWDA
+326 QSPQWNA

-389 LLHAARKVSAAEYDK
+389 LLHAVRKVSAAEYDK

-421 KGENGQALNLDFEK
+421 KGENGQVLNLDFEK
-435 GTLADWTTKGKAFV
+435 GTLADWTAKGKAFV

-485 MPKGTLTSAVFQ
+485 MPTGTLTSAVFQ

-511 HKETRVELVRA
+511 HKETRVELIRA

-546 RAHVGKSIFIRV
+546 RAHAGKSIFIRV

-759 SKVGKPGTPDA
+759 SRVGKPGTADDD
-770 ERVPFNAGVWR
+770 RVPFNAGVWR

-804 NEHGQCFIEAC
+804 NAHGQCFIEAC

-909 ARINMDILKPR
+909 ARINMDVLKPR

-955 IDWYDKNQCHRREP
+955 IDWYDKNQCHSREP

-987 KRTTVDLARHTHL
+987 KRTTVDLAKRTHV
-1000 ELARLQSHPNEW
+1000 ELVKLQAHPNDW
-1012 QARHARRVLQERLA
+1012 YARHARRALQERLNTMH
-1026 RLHSQWAPV
+1026 RQWSPV

-1040 QNAAAWQQTR
+1040 QNAAAWQKTR

-1062 TQLAIGGKGGKGK
+1062 TQLATGGKGK

-1083 LWCLHGIDGLAE
+1083 LWCLHGIGGLVE

-1109 RSWAIQLLC
+1109 RGWAIQLLC
-1118 ENKKPSAAARGEF
+1118 ENKRPSAAARGEF

-1196 AIQLLTKTKIP
+1196 AIQLLAKTKIP

>member
-1 MTRVFILVVV
+1 MTRIFILAVV

-18 QAAESLLHSFQR
+18 QATESLLHSFQR
-30 LTLSTEYY
+30 LTLSSEYY
-38 SEGAGFGDVS
+38 CEGAGFGDVS

-103 FRVGFPGTPGYVFVN
+103 FRVGFPGTPGYVYVN

-177 HAISGAVTSQKF
+177 HAVSGAVTSQKF

-270 GGGGITFKKHLIMGS
+270 EGDGGGITFKKHLIMGS

-299 HATGLHDMDGDGL
+299 HATGLRDMDGDGL

-389 LLHAARKVSAAEYDK
+389 LLHAVRKVSAAEYDK

-435 GTLADWTTKGKAFV
+435 GTLADWTAKGKAFV

-485 MPKGTLTSAVFQ
+485 MPTGTLTSAVFQ

-511 HKETRVELVRA
+511 HKETRVELIRA

-546 RAHVGKSIFIRV
+546 RAHAGKSIFIRV

-660 RDRIIILEDTNGDH
+660 HDRIIILEDTNGDH

-759 SKVGKPGTPDA
+759 SRVGKPGTAAAD
-770 ERVPFNAGVWR
+770 RVPFNAGVWR

-804 NEHGQCFIEAC
+804 NAHGQCFIEAC

-909 ARINMDILKPR
+909 ARINMDVLKPR

-955 IDWYDKNQCHRREP
+955 IDWYDKNQCHSREP

-987 KRTTVDLARHTHL
+987 KRTTVDLAKLTHV
-1000 ELARLQSHPNEW
+1000 ELVKLQAHPNDW
-1012 QARHARRVLQERLA
+1012 YARHARRALQERLNTMH
-1026 RLHSQWAPV
+1026 RQWSPV

-1040 QNAAAWQQTR
+1040 QNAAAWQKTR

-1062 TQLAIGGKGGKGK
+1062 TQLATGGKGK

-1083 LWCLHGIDGLAE
+1083 LWCLHGIGGLVE

-1109 RSWAIQLLC
+1109 RGWAIQLLC
-1118 ENKKPSAAARGEF
+1118 ENKRPSAAARGEF

-1196 AIQLLTKTKIP
+1196 AIQLLAKTKIP

>member
-1 MTRVFILVVV
+1 MTRIFILAVVF
-11 LCFASAI
+11 CFVSAI
-18 QAAESLLHSFQR
+18 QAAESVLHSFQR

-48 HDGKPDIVS
+48 RDGKPDIVS

-103 FRVGFPGTPGYVFVN
+103 FRVGFPGTPGYVYVN

-137 ESPTLTNLVGDAR
+137 ESPTLANLVGDAR

-177 HAISGAVTSQKF
+177 HAVSGAVTSQKF

-211 WFAQP
+211 WFEQP
-216 PSDKEAWKA
+216 ASDKEAWKA
-225 HKFVFAPR
+225 RKFTFTPR

-435 GTLADWTTKGKAFV
+435 GTLADWTAKGKAFI

-485 MPKGTLTSAVFQ
+485 MPTGTLTSAVFQ

-546 RAHVGKSIFIRV
+546 RAHAGKSIFIRV

-793 QGTSNP
+793 QGSSNP

-955 IDWYDKNQCHRREP
+955 IDWYDKNQCHSREP

-987 KRTTVDLARHTHL
+987 KRTTVDLAKRTDV
-1000 ELARLQSHPNEW
+1000 ELVKLQAHPNDW
-1012 QARHARRVLQERLA
+1012 YARHARRALQERLNTMH
-1026 RLHSQWAPV
+1026 RQWSPV

-1040 QNAAAWQQTR
+1040 QNAAAWQKTR

-1062 TQLAIGGKGGKGK
+1062 TQLATGGKGK

-1103 DRDAML
+1103 DREAML
-1109 RSWAIQLLC
+1109 RGWAIQLLC

-1154 PVAQRAKVLSGLLSH
+1154 PVAQRTKVLSGLLSH

-1196 AIQLLTKTKIP
+1196 AIQLLAKTKIP

>member
-1 MTRVFILVVV
+1 MTRVFILAVV

-38 SEGAGFGDVS
+38 CEGAGFGDVS

-84 ADNFFWFVYD
+84 ADNFFWFIYD

-103 FRVGFPGTPGYVFVN
+103 FRVGFPGTPGYVYVN

-137 ESPTLTNLVGDAR
+137 ESPTLANLVGDKR

-177 HAISGAVTSQKF
+177 HAVSGAVTSQKF

-252 TSLAAHEFGLAWF
+252 TSLAAHEFGMAWF

-270 GGGGITFKKHLIMGS
+270 EGDAGGITFKKHLIMGS

-389 LLHAARKVSAAEYDK
+389 LLHAVRKVSAAEYDK

-435 GTLADWTTKGKAFV
+435 GTLADWTAKGKAFV

-485 MPKGTLTSAVFQ
+485 MPTGTLTSAVFQ

-511 HKETRVELVRA
+511 HKETRVELIRA
-522 DSGQVFFKMSGR
+522 DSGQVFFKMSGG

-546 RAHVGKSIFIRV
+546 RAHAGKSIFIRV

-759 SKVGKPGTPDA
+759 SRVGKPGTAAAD
-770 ERVPFNAGVWR
+770 RVPFNAGVWR

-804 NEHGQCFIEAC
+804 NAHGQCFIEAC

-864 GKTPGVPSATA
+864 GKTPGVPSATG

-887 IYLGDSWPAQYRGQA
+887 IYLGDSWPARYRGAA

-909 ARINMDILKPR
+909 ARINMDVLKPR

-955 IDWYDKNQCHRREP
+955 IDWYDKNQCHSREP

-987 KRTTVDLARHTHL
+987 KRTTVDLAKRTHV
-1000 ELARLQSHPNEW
+1000 ELVKLQAHPNDW
-1012 QARHARRVLQERLA
+1012 YARHARRALQERLNTMH
-1026 RLHSQWAPV
+1026 RQWSPV

-1040 QNAAAWQQTR
+1040 QNAAAWQKTR

-1062 TQLAIGGKGGKGK
+1062 TQLATGGKGK

-1083 LWCLHGIDGLAE
+1083 LWCLHVISGLDE
-1095 ADLLELLK
+1095 ADMLELLK
-1103 DRDAML
+1103 DRDAIL
-1109 RSWAIQLLC
+1109 RGWAIQLLC

-1148 SALTRT
+1148 SGMTRT
-1154 PVAQRAKVLSGLLSH
+1154 PIAQRAEILAGLLSH

-1196 AIQLLTKTKIP
+1196 AIQLLAKTKIP

>member
-1 MTRVFILVVV
+1 MTRVFILAVV

-103 FRVGFPGTPGYVFVN
+103 FRVGFPGTPGYVYVN

-177 HAISGAVTSQKF
+177 HAVSGAVTSQKF

-252 TSLAAHEFGLAWF
+252 TSLAAHEFGMAWF

-270 GGGGITFKKHLIMGS
+270 EGDGGGITFKKHLIMGS

-299 HATGLHDMDGDGL
+299 HATGLRDMDGDGL

-326 QSPQWDA
+326 QSPQWNA

-389 LLHAARKVSAAEYDK
+389 LLHAVRKVSAAEYDK

-435 GTLADWTTKGKAFV
+435 GTLADWTAKGKAFV

-485 MPKGTLTSAVFQ
+485 MPTGTLTSAVFQ

-511 HKETRVELVRA
+511 HKETRVELIRA

-546 RAHVGKSIFIRV
+546 RAHAGKSIFIRV

-759 SKVGKPGTPDA
+759 SRVGKPGTAAAD
-770 ERVPFNAGVWR
+770 RVPFNAGVWR

-804 NEHGQCFIEAC
+804 NAHGQCFIEAC

-864 GKTPGVPSATA
+864 GKTPGVPSATG

-887 IYLGDSWPAQYRGQA
+887 IYLGDSWPARYRGAA

-909 ARINMDILKPR
+909 ARINMDVLKPR

-955 IDWYDKNQCHRREP
+955 IDWYDKNQCHSREP

-987 KRTTVDLARHTHL
+987 KRTTVDLAKRTHV
-1000 ELARLQSHPNEW
+1000 ELVKLQAHPNDW
-1012 QARHARRVLQERLA
+1012 YARHARRALQERLNTMH
-1026 RLHSQWAPV
+1026 RQWSPV

-1040 QNAAAWQQTR
+1040 QNAAAWQKTR

-1062 TQLAIGGKGGKGK
+1062 TQLATGGKGK

-1083 LWCLHGIDGLAE
+1083 LWCLHVISGLDE

-1103 DRDAML
+1103 DRDAIL
-1109 RSWAIQLLC
+1109 RGWAIQLLC

-1148 SALTRT
+1148 SGMTRT
-1154 PVAQRAKVLSGLLSH
+1154 PIAQRAEILAGLLSH

-1196 AIQLLTKTKIP
+1196 AIQLLAKTKIP

>member
-1 MTRVFILVVV
+1 MTRIFILAVV

-18 QAAESLLHSFQR
+18 QATESLLHSFQR
-30 LTLSTEYY
+30 LTLSSEYY
-38 SEGAGFGDVS
+38 CEGAGFGDVS

-103 FRVGFPGTPGYVFVN
+103 FRVGFPGTPGYVYVN

-160 FGYVTVD
+160 FGYVRVD

-177 HAISGAVTSQKF
+177 HAVSGAVTSQKF

-270 GGGGITFKKHLIMGS
+270 EGDGGGITFKKHLIMGS

-299 HATGLHDMDGDGL
+299 HATGLRDMDGDGL

-389 LLHAARKVSAAEYDK
+389 LLHAVRKVSAAEYDK

-435 GTLADWTTKGKAFV
+435 GTLEDWTAKGKAFV

-485 MPKGTLTSAVFQ
+485 MPTGTLTSAVFQ

-511 HKETRVELVRA
+511 HKETRVELIRA

-546 RAHVGKSIFIRV
+546 RAHAGKSIFIRV

-759 SKVGKPGTPDA
+759 SRVGKPGTAAAD
-770 ERVPFNAGVWR
+770 RVPFNAGVWR

-804 NEHGQCFIEAC
+804 NAHGQCFIEAC

-909 ARINMDILKPR
+909 ARINMDVLKPR

-955 IDWYDKNQCHRREP
+955 IDWYDKNQCHSREP

-987 KRTTVDLARHTHL
+987 KRTTVDLAKLTHV
-1000 ELARLQSHPNEW
+1000 ELVKLQAHPNDW
-1012 QARHARRVLQERLA
+1012 YARHARRALQERLNTMH
-1026 RLHSQWAPV
+1026 RQWSPV
-1035 SPDAK
+1035 SLDAK
-1040 QNAAAWQQTR
+1040 HNAAAWQKTR

-1062 TQLAIGGKGGKGK
+1062 TQLATGGKGK

-1083 LWCLHGIDGLAE
+1083 LWCLHGIGGLVE

-1109 RSWAIQLLC
+1109 RGWAIQLLC
-1118 ENKKPSAAARGEF
+1118 ENKRPSAAARGEF

-1196 AIQLLTKTKIP
+1196 AIQLLAKTKIP

>member
-1 MTRVFILVVV
+1 MTRVFILAVV

-103 FRVGFPGTPGYVFVN
+103 FRVGFPGTPGYVYVN

-177 HAISGAVTSQKF
+177 HAVSGAVTSQKF

-252 TSLAAHEFGLAWF
+252 TSLAAHEFGMAWF

-270 GGGGITFKKHLIMGS
+270 EGDGGGITFKKHLIMGS

-299 HATGLHDMDGDGL
+299 HATGLRDMDGDGL

-326 QSPQWDA
+326 QSPQWNA

-421 KGENGQALNLDFEK
+421 KGENGQVLNLDFEK
-435 GTLADWTTKGKAFV
+435 GTLADWTAKGKAFV

-485 MPKGTLTSAVFQ
+485 MPTGTLTSAVFQ

-511 HKETRVELVRA
+511 HKETRVELIRA

-546 RAHVGKSIFIRV
+546 RAHAGKSIFIRV

-804 NEHGQCFIEAC
+804 NAHGQCFIEAC

-864 GKTPGVPSATA
+864 GKTPGVPSATG

-955 IDWYDKNQCHRREP
+955 IDWYDKNQCHSREP

-987 KRTTVDLARHTHL
+987 KRTTVDLAKRTDV
-1000 ELARLQSHPNEW
+1000 ELVKLQAHPNDW
-1012 QARHARRVLQERLA
+1012 YARHARRALQERLNTMH
-1026 RLHSQWAPV
+1026 RQWSPV
-1035 SPDAK
+1035 SPNAK
-1040 QNAAAWQQTR
+1040 QNAAAWQKTR

-1062 TQLAIGGKGGKGK
+1062 TQLATGGKGK

-1083 LWCLHGIDGLAE
+1083 LWCLHVISGLDE

-1103 DRDAML
+1103 DRDAIL
-1109 RSWAIQLLC
+1109 RGWAIQLLC

-1148 SALTRT
+1148 SGMTRT
-1154 PVAQRAKVLSGLLSH
+1154 PIAQRAEVLAGLLSH

-1196 AIQLLTKTKIP
+1196 AIQLLAKTKIP